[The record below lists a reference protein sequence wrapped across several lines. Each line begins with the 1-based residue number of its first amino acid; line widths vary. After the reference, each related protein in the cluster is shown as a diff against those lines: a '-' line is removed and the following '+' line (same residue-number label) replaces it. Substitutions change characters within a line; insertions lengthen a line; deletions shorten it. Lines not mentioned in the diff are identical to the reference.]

1 MIVVLVAHMKPVEVL
16 RTTREEFVRRVRSVD
31 ESGQYLAT
39 WPPYASPRE
48 FEASWQTYTR
58 DLKHARHFP
67 DAGAA
72 LAHYETRR
80 DELSSAEH
88 ARILAALRDL
98 VAFGTSGM
106 SAAGSGRESQ
116 DP

>member
-16 RTTREEFVRRVRSVD
+16 RTTREEFVRRVRSVG

-39 WPPYASPRE
+39 WPPVASLGE
-48 FEASWQTYTR
+48 FEASWQKFTR

-72 LAHYETRR
+72 LAHYEAQRGGLT
-80 DELSSAEH
+80 LAEH
-88 ARILAALRDL
+88 ARILGALRDL
-98 VAFGTSGM
+98 VATTAPGLSPSGDAPERRR
-106 SAAGSGRESQ
+106 S
-116 DP
+116 